1 MPDAED
7 AAAGPRS
14 RVDGL
19 LPFVRDLPLVDH
31 HCHGVIRRDVG
42 RRDFEALLTEA
53 DYPDHAGGPGR
64 SGRTGHWGLWN
75 ENGWRVRKG

>member
-14 RVDGL
+14 RADGL

-42 RRDFEALLTEA
+42 RREFEALLTEA
-53 DYPDHAGGPGR
+53 DYPDHAGWTGQEWTDGALGP
-64 SGRTGHWGLWN
+64 WN